1 MGAAD
6 KRVADLLDRWLQSV
20 ELHARYLELDAE
32 AYAKVQDWPKHQR
45 PTRWVV
51 EVARSRLQQLQR
63 NLSERQAQ
71 HDEHFA
77 ESLELMAF
85 LTNLLGS
92 ENIERFIPLA
102 VPRAAEPEP
111 SPPAPAAEPPP
122 AQPAARRPAEPES
135 ASPPA
140 TPAAQRT
147 TKPVR
152 KPVAQV
158 PPEPKPQPGPGRE
171 AELTVIAD
179 AIRFLSWGREWPALA
194 GLIARLANRPPEGEV
209 WTILKQHRAEIESRV
224 LQADE
229 RR

>member
-122 AQPAARRPAEPES
+122 AQPAARRPAKPES
-135 ASPPA
+135 ASPST

-194 GLIARLANRPPEGEV
+194 GLIARLANRPPESEV
-209 WTILKQHRAEIESRV
+209 WAILKKHRAEIESRV
-224 LQADE
+224 QQADE
-229 RR
+229 RG